1 MFGPNTKPTVT
12 WWLTKPGFVLFLLSG
27 LITYIPNWWPD
38 LMRLTSMVGATG
50 VEPVRCHHRGILSPL
65 RLPIPPRPHIQ
76 GSPSSLI
83 TSVVSQLSDWIC
95 CKSLSLTYINI
106 ITYFFWNVKFFLERR
121 QDLFFLSIGFN
132 HFPISPYMVG
142 RARIRTCVAFK
153 RWIYSPLIAVKV
165 FFLYL
170 TYILYHNF
178 L

>member
-12 WWLTKPGFVLFLLSG
+12 WWLTKPGFALFLLSG

-38 LMRLTSMVGATG
+38 LMSLTSMVGVTG
-50 VEPVRCHHRGILSPL
+50 IEPVRYHYRGILSPL
-65 RLPIPPRPHIQ
+65 CLPVPPHPHIARLVNGYQ
-76 GSPSSLI
+76 SVELI
-83 TSVVSQLSDWIC
+83 RALLY
-95 CKSLSLTYINI
+95 KSLTYINI

-142 RARIRTCVAFK
+142 RARIRTCAALK
-153 RWIYSPLIAVKV
+153 RWIYSPYIAVKV